1 MPYALHRRI
10 PVPQQYEQSL
20 RTTTFPAPTRGIVQ
34 SENESYMQPGGANIQ
49 DNWAPTMRGVKLRGG
64 TVRYCDLH
72 ALDATVPPVPSAL
85 RQPVISAFT
94 YVSGTAEKMFA
105 AQPTKLFDVTLTT
118 PVLVKSGQTS
128 GNYAAAQMNNAAGEW
143 LIACNESGDHPL
155 RFNGTSWVT
164 LDGVNPTPGDGA
176 SQITGPAPGLG
187 PPPALSYVWKYRNRL
202 FFIQKRSMSAWY
214 LDINSVGGALLE
226 IPLSGAAGKGGTL
239 LFGAVYSTDAGDGN
253 DDKCVFVT
261 TLGEVLVFT
270 GTNPGDAAN
279 WRQEGRWSLGRPMG
293 MNAHIQIGGDLM
305 VLTIEGIVPLSVAL
319 ARDISQTELAMLT
332 RTIKPMWR
340 ENVAKRTT
348 YPWTIARWDEYGAL
362 FVTWPGGNPGDRMCA
377 VSNLATGA
385 WCRFIGYDALCF
397 LRRGADLFYGT
408 QDGIIM
414 QGERTGY
421 DDGNHARKPYLA
433 TLVGGWEMF
442 GAPAANF
449 IWHQA
454 RANFH
459 SAAGEPFQPQL
470 AAAVNYNI
478 VLPSPPQA
486 GPDPGPL
493 DIWDQGIW
501 GPSMWTPPAMW
512 ANATAY
518 AVGATAYDGPAHN
531 YWTAA
536 VAHTSAAA
544 PTVFAADRTAHPT
557 YWTLASPQPGPPVP
571 TPTERDRY
579 AQWDQPGPIAPPVRS
594 TLWVSIGETGYAHA
608 PIVQVTVAQ
617 AVRPQVELISIGATY
632 EPAGVNV

>member
-10 PVPQQYEQSL
+10 PVPQQFEQSL

-34 SENESYMQPGGANIQ
+34 SENESYMQPGGADIQ
-49 DNWAPTMRGVKLRGG
+49 DNWVPTMRGVKLRGG

-72 ALDATVPPVPSAL
+72 ALDTTVPPVPSTL

-118 PVLVKSGQTS
+118 PVLIKAGQTS
-128 GNYAAAQMNNAAGEW
+128 GNYAAAQMNNAAGDW
-143 LIACNESGDHPL
+143 LIACNDAGDPPL
-155 RFNGTSWVT
+155 RFNGTSWVS
-164 LDGVNPTPGDGA
+164 LDVSTIPAWANGVAYSIGATAKDPDGTYWRNATAHTSAATGTFAADRAARPGFWLATAADG
-176 SQITGPAPGLG
+176 SSWITGPAPGFG

-202 FFIQKRSMSAWY
+202 FFIQRRSMSAWY

-279 WRQEGRWSLGRPMG
+279 WRQEGRWALGKPMG
-293 MNAHIQIGGDLM
+293 MNAHTQIGGDLV

-449 IWHQA
+449 TWHQA

-486 GPDPGPL
+486 GPDTGPL
-493 DIWDQGIW
+493 DVWDQGLW
-501 GPSMWTPPAMW
+501 DDA
-512 ANATAY
+512 
-518 AVGATAYDGPAHN
+518 
-531 YWTAA
+531 
-536 VAHTSAAA
+536 
-544 PTVFAADRTAHPT
+544 R
-557 YWTLASPQPGPPVP
+557 
-571 TPTERDRY
+571 
-579 AQWDQPGPIAPPVRS
+579 WDQPPPLAPPVRS

-608 PIVQVTVAQ
+608 PIVQVTVSQLA
-617 AVRPQVELISIGATY
+617 PPKVELISIGATY

>member
-10 PVPQQYEQSL
+10 PVPQQFEQSL

-85 RQPVISAFT
+85 RQPVISAFS

-118 PVLVKSGQTS
+118 PVLVKAGQTS

-164 LDGVNPTPGDGA
+164 LDGVTVPGDGA
-176 SQITGPAPGLG
+176 STITGPAGAL
-187 PPPALSYVWKYRNRL
+187 PPALSYVWKYRNRL

-226 IPLSGAAGKGGTL
+226 IPLSGAAGKGGVL

-270 GTNPGDAAN
+270 GTNPGDSAN
-279 WRQEGRWSLGRPMG
+279 WRQEGRWALGKPMG
-293 MNAHIQIGGDLM
+293 MNAHTQIGGDLV

-332 RTIKPMWR
+332 RTIKPLWR
-340 ENVAKRTT
+340 QNSTTRTA
-348 YPWTIARWDEYGAL
+348 YPWTIERWDEYGAL
-362 FVTWPGGNPGDRMCA
+362 FVTW
-377 VSNLATGA
+377 
-385 WCRFIGYDALCF
+385 
-397 LRRGADLFYGT
+397 
-408 QDGIIM
+408 
-414 QGERTGY
+414 
-421 DDGNHARKPYLA
+421 
-433 TLVGGWEMF
+433 
-442 GAPAANF
+442 
-449 IWHQA
+449 
-454 RANFH
+454 
-459 SAAGEPFQPQL
+459 
-470 AAAVNYNI
+470 
-478 VLPSPPQA
+478 
-486 GPDPGPL
+486 
-493 DIWDQGIW
+493 
-501 GPSMWTPPAMW
+501 
-512 ANATAY
+512 
-518 AVGATAYDGPAHN
+518 
-531 YWTAA
+531 
-536 VAHTSAAA
+536 
-544 PTVFAADRTAHPT
+544 
-557 YWTLASPQPGPPVP
+557 
-571 TPTERDRY
+571 
-579 AQWDQPGPIAPPVRS
+579 
-594 TLWVSIGETGYAHA
+594 
-608 PIVQVTVAQ
+608 
-617 AVRPQVELISIGATY
+617 
-632 EPAGVNV
+632 